1 MKTYKYYKILNM
13 ENTNRNV
20 FVGLIVLF
28 MSLLAIHH
36 VSAQSFILDLEYNP
50 MTFTNANRTVIND
63 PGNDGGL
70 SQGAVH
76 KYDNIVTK
84 DGIEVYAH
92 LTLLELN
99 NAFIVNFDDDSQ
111 TGDSERFQPRI
122 GSNNGGGYIL
132 YQLEF
137 FDTDTDE
144 DVFLYDY
151 YVTGVDTDGNGS
163 NREYA
168 EYSGYESYLVN
179 DPTLLTISTNQA
191 TGRTRF
197 LGRSSSLSG
206 ITFDNTCSYI
216 VNYSNPNNKITF
228 LLGQTEK
235 NNVRYYSVRF
245 GVAGGTFTNPDVV
258 YNPLPVAVDD
268 NGTPLNG
275 ATGGIAVNDVLDND
289 LFEGNPVSPGDVNI
303 SVVNPASNGGV
314 QLNSTTGEVTV
325 DPGTPAGL
333 YTIDYQIC
341 MVSAPSSCDIATITV
356 TVLEADLE
364 ITKTV
369 DPNPVIEEQAVAY
382 TITIRNNGPFKAL
395 DVAVEDVLPSEL
407 SFVSAT
413 PSAGSW
419 SDPTWTIGTVNNGDS
434 ETLTIVAEVN
444 TGVSGDVFNSVTVS
458 SSTADPNPAN
468 NSDTEPL
475 RVEAVSPIV
484 NNFPATGYG
493 TLAFEDLWPG
503 KGDYDFNDLV
513 LDYKFV
519 ITTNTS
525 NMVEQL
531 EATFIIKAF
540 GATLENGF
548 GFQLP
553 DAIDPADLTVS
564 GYSLTEN
571 YITLNGNGTEAGQ
584 SKPTIIVYDNA
595 FNEMAHP
602 GVGIGVNTDPAAP
615 YVSPVTLN
623 LTIGFPEN
631 TYSYAELDIAN
642 FNPFLIVDLNRG
654 VEVHLPD
661 YPPTDLADQSLL
673 GTMEDSSDPGTERY
687 YKTENN
693 LPWAI
698 NIYENFDYPKEKV
711 SIINAHLKFAE
722 WAESSGTEYQDWYLD
737 LNDYRNDSNIYQIP

>member
-1 MKTYKYYKILNM
+1 MKTHINYKFHK
-13 ENTNRNV
+13 TGNRYRRL
-20 FVGLIVLF
+20 FSGMIVLF
-28 MSLLAIHH
+28 FSLLA
-36 VSAQSFILDLEYNP
+36 VNQLSAQSFILDLEYNP

-63 PGNDGGL
+63 PGSNGGL
-70 SQGAVH
+70 SQGSVH
-76 KYDNIVTK
+76 RYDNVVTK

-92 LTLLELN
+92 LTLLEVN
-99 NAFIVNFDDDSQ
+99 NATIINFDDDNQ

-137 FDTDTDE
+137 FDTDTDK

-179 DPTLLTISTNQA
+179 DPTQLTISTNQS

-206 ITFDNTCSYI
+206 VTFDNTCSYI
-216 VNYSNPNNKITF
+216 VNYSNPNNKMTF
-228 LLGQTEK
+228 LLGQTEQ

-275 ATGGIAVNDVLDND
+275 ATGGVAVSNVLDND
-289 LFEGNPVSPGDVNI
+289 LYDGNPVNLADVNI

-314 QLNSTTGEVTV
+314 ELNTTNGEVTV
-325 DPGTPAGL
+325 APGTPAGV

-341 MVSAPSSCDIATITV
+341 MVSSPGSCDIATITV

-364 ITKTV
+364 ISKTV
-369 DPNPVIEEQAVAY
+369 NPNPVIEGQAIAY
-382 TITIRNNGPFKAL
+382 TVTVTNNGPFKAL
-395 DVAVEDVLPSEL
+395 DVEVEDVLPGEL

-413 PSAGSW
+413 PSTGSW
-419 SDPTWTIGTVNNGDS
+419 SDPVWTIGTMNNGDS

-444 TGVSGDVFNSVTVS
+444 SGVSGDVDNTATVS
-458 SSTADPNPAN
+458 SSTADPNAAN
-468 NSDTEPL
+468 NSDTETL
-475 RVEAVSPIV
+475 TVEAVTPIV

-519 ITTNTS
+519 ITTNNS
-525 NMVEQL
+525 NMVETL
-531 EATFIIKAF
+531 EGTFIIKAF
-540 GATLENGF
+540 GAALENGF
-548 GFQLP
+548 GFQLS
-553 DAIDPADLTVS
+553 DAIDPADLTVT

-571 YITLNGNGTEAGQ
+571 YITLNSNGTEAGQ

-602 GVGIGVNTDPAAP
+602 GTGIGVNTDPAAP
-615 YVSPVTLN
+615 YVNPVILN
-623 LTIGFPEN
+623 ITITFPDN
-631 TYSYAELDIAN
+631 TYSYADLDIAN

-654 VEVHLPD
+654 VEVHLPN
-661 YPPTDLADQSLL
+661 YLPTDLADQSLL
-673 GTMEDSSDPGTERY
+673 GTMEDSSDPGTGRY

-698 NIYENFDYPKEKV
+698 NIYESFDYPKEKV
-711 SIINAHLKFAE
+711 SIIDAYLKFAQ
-722 WAESSGTEYQDWYLD
+722 WAESGGTEYQDWYLD
-737 LNDYRNDSNIYQIP
+737 LNDYRNPSNIYQIP